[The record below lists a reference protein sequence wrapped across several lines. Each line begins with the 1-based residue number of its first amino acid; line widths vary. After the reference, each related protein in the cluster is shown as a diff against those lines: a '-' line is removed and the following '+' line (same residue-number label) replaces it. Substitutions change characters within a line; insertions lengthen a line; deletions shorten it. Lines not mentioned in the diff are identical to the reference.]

1 MEIAVIEV
9 HGTSDLKQWVELP
22 NALYRGDV
30 NYIPQI
36 LREELAFFRPRRTRR
51 LKFPRPSCFWPEAVN
66 AWWGAYTA
74 PFTRWKPASWDT
86 CEGASGG
93 LRAWRTLMSLL
104 PSWGTWKNGLSLRA
118 AGR

>member
-36 LREELAFFRPRRTRR
+36 LREELAFFARKEP
-51 LKFPRPSCFWPEAVN
+51 VV
-66 AWWGAYTA
+66 
-74 PFTRWKPASWDT
+74 
-86 CEGASGG
+86 
-93 LRAWRTLMSLL
+93 
-104 PSWGTWKNGLSLRA
+104 
-118 AGR
+118 